1 MVIFICTRNTELNTY
16 EAGGGRGECIGTRL
30 SLRSAPMT
38 GGRTAQARIFRSTDA
53 EAHET
58 GTHPTENKK
67 NHSRRWR
74 AAGSSSA
81 PAAAAQV
88 VSSCPPSASNT
99 GGRKLQQLAASSSL
113 PRSAFAFTPRL
124 RAKIGA
130 QTALWRGVDGQ
141 PHSAPWRP
149 GSPLHPPSAVRDVL
163 PGTNQPSSRELERQG
178 VKLMNQRRH
187 PGARCSR

>member
-1 MVIFICTRNTELNTY
+1 MPETSRMSATVSDAQGLPCFALLGGGMVIFICSRNTELNTY
-16 EAGGGRGECIGTRL
+16 KAGGGRGECIGTRL

-88 VSSCPPSASNT
+88 ASSCPLSASNT
-99 GGRKLQQLAASSSL
+99 
-113 PRSAFAFTPRL
+113 
-124 RAKIGA
+124 
-130 QTALWRGVDGQ
+130 
-141 PHSAPWRP
+141 
-149 GSPLHPPSAVRDVL
+149 
-163 PGTNQPSSRELERQG
+163 
-178 VKLMNQRRH
+178 
-187 PGARCSR
+187 